1 MTIRTH
7 ASRLL
12 SIGVCAAMLS
22 FAAACGGSD
31 PDERSADP
39 EEVAAVQ
46 EVLDNDER
54 FAAGPLDDAAQAA
67 LCEAVAAGIDENL
80 AGIPNQNGA
89 CWIEGLEAITVSI
102 EARVLSEN
110 DLHAVPLLI
119 VETDGQADVCEVV
132 EESEGLA
139 DDLVGNVEETDAGA
153 YCRIES
159 DLEENAAGAFLDA
172 SHVFVVQSVS
182 CTLPCP
188 NDDAEKLATSALTDV
203 MSVLMEEL
211 VALRG

>member
-1 MTIRTH
+1 MSRNPGRTVSP
-7 ASRLL
+7 SRLL
-12 SIGVCAAMLS
+12 RRALTPLAAVVLGVSLASAP
-22 FAAACGGSD
+22 AAACT
-31 PDERSADP
+31 E
-39 EEVAAVQ
+39 
-46 EVLDNDER
+46 
-54 FAAGPLDDAAQAA
+54 DAAR
-67 LCEAVAAGIDENL
+67 AVAAGIDENL